1 MIGSKKAPI
10 EPIILLM
17 VVGIPI
23 DITSLIFVL
32 SGFIS
37 FLVILKLFGMKKN
50 NTNIEVSSLITF
62 VRTIKATAYS
72 IPYFIKIGMPMMMAI
87 SLTKSSVTF
96 DNTWGNIF
104 CFPKKYPLKILEILM
119 NGKTN
124 PIQIIAQ

>member
-37 FLVILKLFGMKKN
+37 FLVILKFFGMKKN